1 MSQDS
6 QPDHTD
12 ELLGR
17 MDALLGKHRPADA
30 PTDDDDIPVLTE
42 VVIEMVEP
50 EPDLEIPVLQD
61 LAPEFDSAAAF
72 AEQDT
77 FDIPVLEEAL
87 PDSLA
92 DLTAFALEETEPEV
106 LLELEPPFDRQPEL
120 MLPEVAEPGLE
131 ITLEMPPLETELPLL
146 VVPALLQDAPA
157 PVSIPALSHSNV
169 VAITD
174 EILAGVDAGLSAR
187 VESLV
192 RRHFALTLADLYRN
206 SLNDALQVALHEM
219 RQDLRSTVEQVVAEQ
234 LARRDLD

>member
-30 PTDDDDIPVLTE
+30 SGDEDDIPVLTE
-42 VVIEMVEP
+42 VVIEIE
-50 EPDLEIPVLQD
+50 EPDPDIPVLQD

-92 DLTAFALEETEPEV
+92 DLTAFSLEEGEPEV
-106 LLELEPPFDRQPEL
+106 ELHIDPPPAREPEL
-120 MLPEVAEPGLE
+120 VLQEPAPTGLE
-131 ITLEMPPLETELPLL
+131 ITLELPDLPLL
-146 VVPALLQDAPA
+146 VDEA
-157 PVSIPALSHSNV
+157 PVLMQAVAAPVAVRHSDIA
-169 VAITD
+169 AITD
-174 EILAGVDAGLSAR
+174 EILADVDAGLSAR
-187 VESLV
+187 VESIV
-192 RRHFALTLADLYRN
+192 RRQFALTLAELYRT
-206 SLNDALQVALHEM
+206 SLNDALQTALQEI

-234 LARRDLD
+234 LSRREHD